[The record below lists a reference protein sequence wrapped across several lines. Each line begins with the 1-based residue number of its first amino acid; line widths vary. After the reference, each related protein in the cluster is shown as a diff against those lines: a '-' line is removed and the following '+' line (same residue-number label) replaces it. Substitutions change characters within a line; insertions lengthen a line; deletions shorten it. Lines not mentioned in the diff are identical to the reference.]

1 MPLVRDFKRAY
12 DGDKGPNTGSMG
24 SYSCPDHGMPDLS
37 ADVVKTGA
45 DIMKQTIA
53 SLTESVG
60 EYHGFLYGGFMNTSN
75 GVYLIE
81 YNSRLGDPEA
91 INVLA
96 LLDDSLVDTGFK
108 MVEGKLSKPNFRKE
122 ATVCVYVVPDGYP
135 ENPKKDQPITV
146 GKLKHS
152 EPYYASVYEE
162 GGVIRTTAS
171 RAVALLA
178 RGKTVAEARERVYA
192 DASAVKGAVFYRRD
206 IAAGA

>member
-1 MPLVRDFKRAY
+1 
-12 DGDKGPNTGSMG
+12 
-24 SYSCPDHGMPDLS
+24 
-37 ADVVKTGA
+37 
-45 DIMKQTIA
+45 
-53 SLTESVG
+53 
-60 EYHGFLYGGFMNTSN
+60 MNTAE

-108 MVEGKLSKPNFRKE
+108 MVEGKLRKPKFRKE

-135 ENPKKDQPITV
+135 DAPKKDQPITV
-146 GKLKHS
+146 GKLAHS

-162 GGVIRTTAS
+162 AGVVKTTGS

-178 RGKTVAEARERVYA
+178 RGKTVAEARERVYS
-192 DASAVKGAVFYRRD
+192 DASAVKGALFYRRD
-206 IAAGA
+206 IAAGV

>member
-1 MPLVRDFKRAY
+1 MTR
-12 DGDKGPNTGSMG
+12 GPNTGSMG

-37 ADVVKTGA
+37 AEVVKNGT

-60 EYHGFLYGGFMNTSN
+60 EYHGFLYGGFMNTAN

-96 LLDDSLVDTGFK
+96 LLDDSLVETGFK
-108 MVEGKLSKPNFRKE
+108 MVEGKLRKPNFKNE
-122 ATVCVYVVPDGYP
+122 ATVCVYVVPEGYP
-135 ENPKKDQPITV
+135 DNPKKDQPITV

-162 GGVIRTTAS
+162 DGIIKTTGS

-178 RGKTVAEARERVYA
+178 RGNTVAEARERVYS
-192 DASAVKGAVFYRRD
+192 DANAVKGVVFYRRD
-206 IAAGA
+206 IALGA

>member
-1 MPLVRDFKRAY
+1 M
-12 DGDKGPNTGSMG
+12 
-24 SYSCPDHGMPDLS
+24 
-37 ADVVKTGA
+37 
-45 DIMKQTIA
+45 
-53 SLTESVG
+53 G
-60 EYHGFLYGGFMNTSN
+60 EYHRFLYGGFINTSN

-96 LLDDSLVDTGFK
+96 LLDASLVETGFK
-108 MVEGKLSKPNFRKE
+108 MVEGKLMKPNFKKE

-135 ENPKKDQPITV
+135 DSPKKDQPITV

-162 GGVIRTTAS
+162 GGVVKTTSS

-178 RGKTVAEARERVYA
+178 RGKTVAEARERVYS
-192 DASAVKGAVFYRRD
+192 DANAVKGALFYRRD
-206 IAAGA
+206 IAEGV